1 MAVGGSEPARRL
13 TEIGLGLRFHVV
25 IDGKDSLG
33 DWTKCEGLSVEFDVY
48 EYKEGGVNEFIHR
61 LPGRA
66 KYQNLKLTR
75 TVNKTTADVVAW
87 LAKTKPDVERTSA
100 KVAVL
105 DEGGNEIASW
115 SFRSVYPLRWSGPTL
130 DVGQNQVATEVLEL
144 CHSGFLDL

>member
-1 MAVGGSEPARRL
+1 MTDTA
-13 TEIGLGLRFHVV
+13 LGLRFNVV

-33 DWTKCEGLSVEFDVY
+33 DWTKCEGLTVEYDIY
-48 EYKEGGVNEFIHR
+48 EYKAGGINTFVQR

-75 TVNKTTADVVAW
+75 PVTKSTADVAAW
-87 LAKTKPDVERTSA
+87 LSKVRPDMDRTTA

-105 DEGGNEIASW
+105 DEAGTEIASW
-115 SFRSVYPLRWSGPTL
+115 SFLAVYPVKWTGPTL

-144 CHSGFLDL
+144 CHSGFLPQAE